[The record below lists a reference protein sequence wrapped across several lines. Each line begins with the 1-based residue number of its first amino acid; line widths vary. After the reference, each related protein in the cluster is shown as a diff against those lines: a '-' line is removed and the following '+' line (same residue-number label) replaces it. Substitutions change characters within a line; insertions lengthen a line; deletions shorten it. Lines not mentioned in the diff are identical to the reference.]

1 MLESA
6 LLGLLQGFTE
16 WLPVSS
22 QGVVTAASSFLFDY
36 DASDAVAVALWLHV
50 GTSLAAVVAF
60 RREVGGIVRE
70 VLRDPMHPS
79 PLLAFLAVG
88 TAASAVVGLPLL
100 LLLDEVSGTF
110 GAGAMALV
118 GALMVVTGAL
128 QMRRP
133 ASGDAGSGTRDRT
146 GLSLRDA
153 VLTGLAQGLA
163 ALPGLSRSGLTVA
176 VLLARRVDRSEALVL
191 SFLLGI
197 PAGLAAALFAGL
209 GSGVLRTA
217 EGLAGAAVAFVVGLA
232 SIKVL
237 LALARRVNFAL
248 FVVVAGLAVIG
259 GAVFEAVTS

>member
-1 MLESA
+1 MIESA
-6 LLGLLQGFTE
+6 LLGLLQGLTE

-22 QGVVTAASSFLFDY
+22 QGVVTAVSAFLFDY
-36 DASDAVAVALWLHV
+36 DASDAVALALWLHV

-60 RREVGGIVRE
+60 RREVAGIARE
-70 VLRDPMHPS
+70 VLSDPTHPS

-88 TAASAVVGLPLL
+88 TVVSAGIGLPLL
-100 LLLDEVSGTF
+100 LLLDELSGAF

-118 GALMVVTGAL
+118 GGLMVATGVV

-133 ASGDAGSGTRDRT
+133 VSGTRDRA
-146 GLSLRDA
+146 GLSLLDA
-153 VLTGLAQGLA
+153 VLTGVAQGLA

-176 VLLARRVDRSEALVL
+176 VLLGRRVERSEALVL

-209 GSGVLRTA
+209 ESGALRTA
-217 EGLAGAAVAFVVGLA
+217 EGVVGAAVAFVVGLA

-237 LALARRVNFAL
+237 LALARRVNLAF
-248 FVVVAGLAVIG
+248 FVVLVGLAVIG
-259 GAVFEAVTS
+259 GATFEALAR

>member
-1 MLESA
+1 MIESA
-6 LLGLLQGFTE
+6 LLGLLQGLTE

-22 QGVVTAASSFLFDY
+22 QGVVTAASAFLFDY

-60 RREVGGIVRE
+60 RREVAGIARE
-70 VLRDPMHPS
+70 LLRDPMHPS

-88 TAASAVVGLPLL
+88 TVVSAVVGLPLL
-100 LLLDEVSGTF
+100 LLLDDLSGAF

-118 GALMVVTGAL
+118 GALMVATGAV
-128 QMRRP
+128 QVRRP
-133 ASGDAGSGTRDRT
+133 ISGTRDRT
-146 GLSLRDA
+146 GLSLLDA

-176 VLLARRVDRSEALVL
+176 VLLGRRVERSEALVL

-209 GSGVLRTA
+209 DSGVLRTA

-237 LALARRVNFAL
+237 LALARRVNLAFFVAL
-248 FVVVAGLAVIG
+248 VGVAVIG
-259 GAVFEAVTS
+259 GAVFEAVAG

>member
-1 MLESA
+1 MIESA
-6 LLGLLQGFTE
+6 LLGLLQGLTE

-36 DASDAVAVALWLHV
+36 EASDAIAVALWLHA

-60 RREVGGIVRE
+60 RREVGGIARE
-70 VLRDPMHPS
+70 LLRDPMHPS

-88 TAASAVVGLPLL
+88 TVVSAVVGLPLL
-100 LLLDEVSGTF
+100 LLLDEISGAF

-118 GALMVVTGAL
+118 GALMVVTGVV
-128 QMRRP
+128 QVRRP
-133 ASGDAGSGTRDRT
+133 VAGTRDRA
-146 GLSLRDA
+146 GLSLLDA

-176 VLLARRVDRSEALVL
+176 VLLGRRVDRSEALVL

-209 GSGVLRTA
+209 DSGVLRTP
-217 EGLAGAAVAFVVGLA
+217 EGLVGAAVAFVVGLA

-237 LALARRVNFAL
+237 LAVARRVNL
-248 FVVVAGLAVIG
+248 SWFVVLVGLAVIG
-259 GAVFEAVTS
+259 GAGFEALAG

>member
-1 MLESA
+1 MIESA
-6 LLGLLQGFTE
+6 LLGLLQGLTE

-22 QGVVTAASSFLFDY
+22 QGVVTAASAFLFGY

-60 RREVGGIVRE
+60 RREVAGIARE
-70 VLRDPMHPS
+70 LLRDPMHPS
-79 PLLAFLAVG
+79 PMLAFLAVG
-88 TAASAVVGLPLL
+88 TVVSAVVGLPLL
-100 LLLDEVSGTF
+100 LLLDELSGSL

-118 GALMVVTGAL
+118 GALMVATGAV
-128 QMRRP
+128 QVRRP
-133 ASGDAGSGTRDRT
+133 ISGTRDRT

-176 VLLARRVDRSEALVL
+176 VLLGRRVERSEALVL

-209 GSGVLRTA
+209 DSGVLRTA

-237 LALARRVNFAL
+237 LALARRVNLAFFVAL
-248 FVVVAGLAVIG
+248 VGVAVIG
-259 GAVFEAVTS
+259 GAVFEAVAG

>member
-1 MLESA
+1 MIESA
-6 LLGLLQGFTE
+6 LLGLIQGLTE

-22 QGVVTAASSFLFDY
+22 QGVVTAVSTFFFD
-36 DASDAVAVALWLHV
+36 DDVSDAVALALWLHV

-60 RREVGGIVRE
+60 RREVVGIAGE

-79 PLLAFLAVG
+79 PLLVFLAVG
-88 TAASAVVGLPLL
+88 TVVSAGIGLPLL
-100 LLLDEVSGTF
+100 LLIDDFSGAF
-110 GAGAMALV
+110 GAGAMAVV
-118 GALMVVTGAL
+118 GALMVATGGV

-133 ASGDAGSGTRDRT
+133 RSGTPNSGTRDRA
-146 GLSLRDA
+146 GLSVLDA

-176 VLLARRVDRSEALVL
+176 VLLGRRVERSEALVL

-209 GSGVLRTA
+209 DSGVLRTA

-237 LALARRVNFAL
+237 LAVARRVNL
-248 FVVVAGLAVIG
+248 GGFVVLVGLAVIG
-259 GAVFEAVTS
+259 GAVFEAVAG

>member
-1 MLESA
+1 MIESA
-6 LLGLLQGFTE
+6 LLGLLQGLTE

-22 QGVVTAASSFLFDY
+22 QGVVTAASAFLFDY

-60 RREVGGIVRE
+60 RREVAGIARE
-70 VLRDPMHPS
+70 LLRDPMHPS
-79 PLLAFLAVG
+79 PMLAFLAVG
-88 TAASAVVGLPLL
+88 TVVSAVVGLPLL
-100 LLLDEVSGTF
+100 LLLDDLAGAF

-118 GALMVVTGAL
+118 GALMVATGAV
-128 QMRRP
+128 QVRRP
-133 ASGDAGSGTRDRT
+133 ISGTRDRT

-176 VLLARRVDRSEALVL
+176 VLLGRRVERSEALVL

-209 GSGVLRTA
+209 DSGVLRTA

-237 LALARRVNFAL
+237 LALARRVNFGV
-248 FVVVAGLAVIG
+248 FVVVVGLAVIG
-259 GAVFEAVTS
+259 GAVFEAVAG

>member
-1 MLESA
+1 MIDSA
-6 LLGLLQGFTE
+6 LLGLLQGLTE

-60 RREVGGIVRE
+60 RREVGGVARE

-88 TAASAVVGLPLL
+88 TVVSVVVGLPLL
-100 LLLDEVSGTF
+100 LLLDEISGAF
-110 GAGAMALV
+110 GAGAMAVV
-118 GALMVVTGAL
+118 GALMVVTGGV

-133 ASGDAGSGTRDRT
+133 VSGTRDRA
-146 GLSLRDA
+146 GLSLLDA

-176 VLLARRVDRSEALVL
+176 VLLGRRVERSEALVL

-209 GSGVLRTA
+209 DSGVLRTA
-217 EGLAGAAVAFVVGLA
+217 EGLVGAAVAFVVGLA
-232 SIKVL
+232 SIRVL
-237 LALARRVNFAL
+237 LAVARRVNLAV
-248 FVVVAGLAVIG
+248 FVMVVGLAVIG
-259 GAVFEAVTS
+259 GAVFEAVAG

>member
-1 MLESA
+1 MIENA
-6 LLGLLQGFTE
+6 LLGLLQGLTE

-36 DASDAVAVALWLHV
+36 AASDAIAVALWLHV

-60 RREVGGIVRE
+60 RREVGGIARE
-70 VLRDPMHPS
+70 VVRDPMHPS

-88 TAASAVVGLPLL
+88 TVVSAVVGLPLL
-100 LLLDEVSGTF
+100 LLLDEISGAF

-118 GALMVVTGAL
+118 GALMVVTGFV

-133 ASGDAGSGTRDRT
+133 VPGTRDRA
-146 GLSLRDA
+146 GLSLLDA

-176 VLLARRVDRSEALVL
+176 VLIGRRVDRSEALVL

-209 GSGVLRTA
+209 DSGVLRTA
-217 EGLAGAAVAFVVGLA
+217 EGLVGAAVAFVVGLA

-237 LALARRVNFAL
+237 LALARRVNLAL
-248 FVVVAGLAVIG
+248 FVVLVGLAVIG
-259 GAVFEAVTS
+259 GAVFEAVAG